1 MRWRYE
7 NRCGTFELDFSLYQ
21 IARGVERMDLQ
32 LKGRTAVVTGSSQGL
47 GRAIAVGL
55 SLEGVKVAAVARRMN
70 LLEQLAAEIVAA
82 GGDKPVLVQADLYPD
97 DAAERIAGDALK
109 ALGRVDILV
118 NAAGG
123 SRPLPLEGTREQWL
137 EGMTLNF
144 FRLRELT
151 HALMP
156 GMQQHGYG
164 RVINLTG
171 TREPRNLNAAHAAK
185 AAVHVWSKGLSK
197 VVAAHGVTVNCIQ
210 PGKLRSEQIDKRWPT
225 AEARREWAKKEVP
238 MERMGEPHELADLAV
253 FLASPRA
260 SYITGNIVAFDG
272 GARYFAF

>member
-1 MRWRYE
+1 
-7 NRCGTFELDFSLYQ
+7 
-21 IARGVERMDLQ
+21 MDLQ
-32 LKGRTAVVTGSSQGL
+32 LKGRTALVTGASQGL

-55 SLEGVKVAAVARRMN
+55 AAEGVTVAAVARRIN
-70 LLEQLAAEIVAA
+70 LLEELSAELVAA
-82 GGDKPVLVQADLYPD
+82 GGEKPLLIQADLYPD
-97 DAAERIAGDALK
+97 DAAERIAENALK

-123 SRPLPLEGTREQWL
+123 SRPLPVNAPKAQWMEGL
-137 EGMTLNF
+137 TLNF

-151 HALMP
+151 EAVIP
-156 GMQQHGYG
+156 EMQKNGYG

-197 VVAAHGVTVNCIQ
+197 VVAPNGVTVNCIQ
-210 PGKLRSEQIDKRWPT
+210 PGKLRSEQIDKRWQT
-225 AEARREWAKKEVP
+225 EELRREWAKKEVP

-272 GARYFAF
+272 GARFFAF

>member
-1 MRWRYE
+1 
-7 NRCGTFELDFSLYQ
+7 
-21 IARGVERMDLQ
+21 MDLE
-32 LKGRTAVVTGSSQGL
+32 LKGRTAVVTGASQGL
-47 GRAIAVGL
+47 GRAIAVAL
-55 SLEGVKVAAVARRMN
+55 AAEGVKVAAVARRLN
-70 LLEQLAAEIVAA
+70 LLEELSVEITKK
-82 GGDKPVLVQADLYPD
+82 GGQKPVLIEADLYPD
-97 DAAERIAGDALK
+97 NAAEEIAVKALK
-109 ALGRVDILV
+109 ALGRVAILA

-123 SRPLPLEGTREQWL
+123 SRPLPLNASKEEWMEGL
-137 EGMTLNF
+137 TLNF

-151 HALMP
+151 EALME
-156 GMQQHGYG
+156 GMQKNGYG

-197 VVAAHGVTVNCIQ
+197 VVARDGVTVNCIQ

-225 AEARREWAKKEVP
+225 AEARKEWAKKEVP

-260 SYITGNIVAFDG
+260 SYITGNIIAFDG
-272 GARYFAF
+272 GARFFAF

>member
-1 MRWRYE
+1 
-7 NRCGTFELDFSLYQ
+7 
-21 IARGVERMDLQ
+21 MDLKI
-32 LKGRTAVVTGSSQGL
+32 KGRTAVVTGASQGL
-47 GRAIAVGL
+47 GRAIAIAL
-55 SLEGVKVAAVARRMN
+55 ALEGVKVAAVARRLN
-70 LLEQLAAEIVAA
+70 LLESLASEIVAA
-82 GGDKPVLVQADLYPD
+82 GGEKPALIQADLYPE
-97 DAAERIAGDALK
+97 DAADRIAESALNS
-109 ALGRVDILV
+109 LGRVDILA

-123 SRPLPLEGTREQWL
+123 SRPLPVNASKVDWMEGL
-137 EGMTLNF
+137 TLNF

-151 HALMP
+151 EALIP
-156 GMQQHGYG
+156 GMQKNGYG

-197 VVAAHGVTVNCIQ
+197 VVAKDGVTVNCIQ

-225 AEARREWAKKEVP
+225 EESRREWAKKEVP

-260 SYITGNIVAFDG
+260 SYITGNIIAFDG
-272 GARYFAF
+272 GARFFAF

>member
-1 MRWRYE
+1 
-7 NRCGTFELDFSLYQ
+7 
-21 IARGVERMDLQ
+21 MDLQ
-32 LKGRTAVVTGSSQGL
+32 LKGRAAVVTGASQGL
-47 GRAIAVGL
+47 GRAIAIGL
-55 SLEGVKVAAVARRMN
+55 AAEGVKVAAVARRIN
-70 LLEQLAAEIVAA
+70 LLEELSAEIVAA
-82 GGDKPVLVQADLYPD
+82 GGEKPVLIQADLYPE
-97 DAAERIAGDALK
+97 DAVDRIAAHAEK
-109 ALGRVDILV
+109 ALGRVDILA

-123 SRPLPLEGTREQWL
+123 SRPLPVGATKAEWMEGL
-137 EGMTLNF
+137 TLNF

-151 HALMP
+151 EALMP
-156 GMQQHGYG
+156 GMQKNGYG

-197 VVAAHGVTVNCIQ
+197 VVAKDGVTVNCIQ

-272 GARYFAF
+272 GARFFAF

>member
-1 MRWRYE
+1 
-7 NRCGTFELDFSLYQ
+7 
-21 IARGVERMDLQ
+21 MDLE
-32 LKGRTAVVTGSSQGL
+32 LKGRTAVVTGASQGL
-47 GRAIAVGL
+47 GRAIAVAL
-55 SLEGVKVAAVARRMN
+55 AAEGVKVAAVARRLN
-70 LLEQLAAEIVAA
+70 LLEELSVEITKK
-82 GGDKPVLVQADLYPD
+82 GGQKPVLIEADLYPD
-97 DAAERIAGDALK
+97 NAAEEIAVKALK
-109 ALGRVDILV
+109 ALGRVDILA

-123 SRPLPLEGTREQWL
+123 SRPLPLNASKAEWMEGL
-137 EGMTLNF
+137 TLNF

-151 HALMP
+151 EALME
-156 GMQQHGYG
+156 GMQKNGYG

-197 VVAAHGVTVNCIQ
+197 VVARDGVTVNCIQ

-225 AEARREWAKKEVP
+225 AEARKEWAKKEVP

-260 SYITGNIVAFDG
+260 SYITGNISAFDG
-272 GARYFAF
+272 GARFFAF

>member
-1 MRWRYE
+1 
-7 NRCGTFELDFSLYQ
+7 
-21 IARGVERMDLQ
+21 MDLKI
-32 LKGRTAVVTGSSQGL
+32 KGRTAVVTGASQGL
-47 GRAIAVGL
+47 GRAIAIAL
-55 SLEGVKVAAVARRMN
+55 ALEGVKVAAVARRLN
-70 LLEQLAAEIVAA
+70 LLESLASEIVAA
-82 GGDKPVLVQADLYPD
+82 GGEKPALIQADLYPE
-97 DAAERIAGDALK
+97 DAADRIAESALNS
-109 ALGRVDILV
+109 LGRVDILA

-123 SRPLPLEGTREQWL
+123 SRPLPVNASKADWMEGL
-137 EGMTLNF
+137 TLNF

-151 HALMP
+151 EALIP
-156 GMQQHGYG
+156 GMQKNGYG

-197 VVAAHGVTVNCIQ
+197 VVAKDGVTVNCIQ

-225 AEARREWAKKEVP
+225 EESRREWAKKEVP

-260 SYITGNIVAFDG
+260 SYITGNIIAFDG
-272 GARYFAF
+272 GARFFAF

>member
-1 MRWRYE
+1 
-7 NRCGTFELDFSLYQ
+7 
-21 IARGVERMDLQ
+21 MDLE
-32 LKGRTAVVTGSSQGL
+32 LKGRTAVVTGASQGL
-47 GRAIAVGL
+47 GRAIAVAL
-55 SLEGVKVAAVARRMN
+55 AAEGVKVAAVARRIN
-70 LLEQLAAEIVAA
+70 LLEELAVEITKK
-82 GGDKPVLVQADLYPD
+82 GGQKPVLIEADLYPD
-97 DAAERIAGDALK
+97 NAAEEIAVKALK
-109 ALGRVDILV
+109 ALGRVDILA

-123 SRPLPLEGTREQWL
+123 SRPLPLNASKAEWMEGL
-137 EGMTLNF
+137 TLNF

-151 HALMP
+151 EALME
-156 GMQQHGYG
+156 GMQKNGYG

-197 VVAAHGVTVNCIQ
+197 VVAKDGVTVNCIQ

-225 AEARREWAKKEVP
+225 AEARKEWAKKEVP

-260 SYITGNIVAFDG
+260 SYITGNIIAFDG
-272 GARYFAF
+272 GARFFAF

>member
-1 MRWRYE
+1 
-7 NRCGTFELDFSLYQ
+7 
-21 IARGVERMDLQ
+21 MDLQ

-171 TREPRNLNAAHAAK
+171 TREPRNLNAAHGFSAVSDDFNQDGKIDIFVANDSDPNFLFLNQGNGTFKEAAL
-185 AAVHVWSKGLSK
+185 APGPGGQSDVEAPPSSAIEAV
-197 VVAAHGVTVNCIQ
+197 N
-210 PGKLRSEQIDKRWPT
+210 
-225 AEARREWAKKEVP
+225 
-238 MERMGEPHELADLAV
+238 
-253 FLASPRA
+253 
-260 SYITGNIVAFDG
+260 
-272 GARYFAF
+272 

>member
-1 MRWRYE
+1 
-7 NRCGTFELDFSLYQ
+7 
-21 IARGVERMDLQ
+21 MDLQ
-32 LKGRTAVVTGSSQGL
+32 LKGRAAVVTGASQGL

-55 SLEGVKVAAVARRMN
+55 AAEGVKVAAVARRIN
-70 LLEQLAAEIVAA
+70 LLEELAVEIVAA
-82 GGDKPVLVQADLYPD
+82 GGEKPVLIQADLYPE
-97 DAAERIAGDALK
+97 DAAERIAEHALK
-109 ALGRVDILV
+109 ALGHIDILA

-123 SRPLPLEGTREQWL
+123 SRPLPLGATNAEWMEGL
-137 EGMTLNF
+137 TLNF

-151 HALMP
+151 EALVP
-156 GMQQHGYG
+156 GMQKKGYG

-197 VVAAHGVTVNCIQ
+197 VVAKDGVTVNCIQ

-225 AEARREWAKKEVP
+225 AEARKEWAKKEVP

-272 GARYFAF
+272 GARFFAF

>member
-1 MRWRYE
+1 
-7 NRCGTFELDFSLYQ
+7 
-21 IARGVERMDLQ
+21 MDLH
-32 LKGRTAVVTGSSQGL
+32 LKGRTALVTGASQGL
-47 GRAIAVGL
+47 GRAIAIGL
-55 SLEGVKVAAVARRMN
+55 AAEGVKVAAVARRIN
-70 LLEQLAAEIVAA
+70 LLEELSAEIVAA
-82 GGDKPVLVQADLYPD
+82 GGEKPLLIQADLYPD
-97 DAAERIAGDALK
+97 DAAERIAGNALK
-109 ALGRVDILV
+109 ALGRVDILA

-123 SRPLPLEGTREQWL
+123 SRPLPVNAPKAQWMEGL
-137 EGMTLNF
+137 TLNF

-151 HALMP
+151 EALVP
-156 GMQQHGYG
+156 AMQKEGYG

-185 AAVHVWSKGLSK
+185 AAVHVRSKGLSK
-197 VVAAHGVTVNCIQ
+197 VVAPNGVTVNCIQ

-225 AEARREWAKKEVP
+225 EEARREWAKTEVP

-272 GARYFAF
+272 GARFFAF

>member
-1 MRWRYE
+1 
-7 NRCGTFELDFSLYQ
+7 
-21 IARGVERMDLQ
+21 MDLE
-32 LKGRTAVVTGSSQGL
+32 LKGRTAVVTGASQGL
-47 GRAIAVGL
+47 GRAIAVAL
-55 SLEGVKVAAVARRMN
+55 AAEGVKVAAVARRLN
-70 LLEQLAAEIVAA
+70 LLEELSVEITKK
-82 GGDKPVLVQADLYPD
+82 GGQKPVLIEADLYPD
-97 DAAERIAGDALK
+97 NAAEEIAVKALK
-109 ALGRVDILV
+109 ALGRVDILA

-123 SRPLPLEGTREQWL
+123 SRPLPLNASKAEWMEGL
-137 EGMTLNF
+137 TLNF

-151 HALMP
+151 EALME
-156 GMQQHGYG
+156 GMQKNGYG

-197 VVAAHGVTVNCIQ
+197 VVARDGVTVNCIQ

-225 AEARREWAKKEVP
+225 AEARKEWAKKEVP

-260 SYITGNIVAFDG
+260 SYITGNIIAFDG
-272 GARYFAF
+272 GARFFAF

>member
-1 MRWRYE
+1 
-7 NRCGTFELDFSLYQ
+7 
-21 IARGVERMDLQ
+21 MDLE
-32 LKGRTAVVTGSSQGL
+32 LKGRTAVVTGASQGL
-47 GRAIAVGL
+47 GRAIAVAL
-55 SLEGVKVAAVARRMN
+55 AAEGVKVAAVARRLN
-70 LLEQLAAEIVAA
+70 LLEELSVEITKK
-82 GGDKPVLVQADLYPD
+82 GGQKPVLIEADLYPD
-97 DAAERIAGDALK
+97 NAAEEIAVKALK
-109 ALGRVDILV
+109 ALGRVDILA

-123 SRPLPLEGTREQWL
+123 SRPLPLNASKEEWMEGL
-137 EGMTLNF
+137 TLNF

-151 HALMP
+151 EALME
-156 GMQQHGYG
+156 GMQKNGYG

-197 VVAAHGVTVNCIQ
+197 VVARDGVTVNCIQ

-225 AEARREWAKKEVP
+225 AEARKEWAKKEVP

-260 SYITGNIVAFDG
+260 SYITGNIIAFDG
-272 GARYFAF
+272 GARFFAF

>member
-1 MRWRYE
+1 
-7 NRCGTFELDFSLYQ
+7 
-21 IARGVERMDLQ
+21 MDLEV
-32 LKGRTAVVTGSSQGL
+32 KGRTAVVTGASQGL
-47 GRAIAVGL
+47 GRAIAVAL
-55 SLEGVKVAAVARRMN
+55 AAEGVKVAAVARRLN
-70 LLEQLAAEIVAA
+70 LLEELSVEITKK
-82 GGDKPVLVQADLYPD
+82 GGQKPVLIEADLYPD
-97 DAAERIAGDALK
+97 NAAEEIAVKALK
-109 ALGRVDILV
+109 ALGRVDILA

-123 SRPLPLEGTREQWL
+123 SRPLPLNASKEEWMEGL
-137 EGMTLNF
+137 TLNF

-151 HALMP
+151 EALME
-156 GMQQHGYG
+156 GMQKNGYG

-197 VVAAHGVTVNCIQ
+197 VVARDGVTVNCIQ

-225 AEARREWAKKEVP
+225 AEARKEWAKKEVP

-260 SYITGNIVAFDG
+260 SYITGNIIAFDG
-272 GARYFAF
+272 GARFFAF

>member
-1 MRWRYE
+1 
-7 NRCGTFELDFSLYQ
+7 
-21 IARGVERMDLQ
+21 MDLE
-32 LKGRTAVVTGSSQGL
+32 LKGRTAVVTGASQGL
-47 GRAIAVGL
+47 GRAIAVAL
-55 SLEGVKVAAVARRMN
+55 AAEGVKVAAVARRLN
-70 LLEQLAAEIVAA
+70 LLEELSVEITKK
-82 GGDKPVLVQADLYPD
+82 GGQKPVLIEADLYPD
-97 DAAERIAGDALK
+97 NAAEEIAVKALK
-109 ALGRVDILV
+109 ALGRVDILA

-123 SRPLPLEGTREQWL
+123 SRPLPLNASKEEWMEGL
-137 EGMTLNF
+137 TLNF

-151 HALMP
+151 EALME
-156 GMQQHGYG
+156 GMQKNGYG

-197 VVAAHGVTVNCIQ
+197 VVARDGVTVNCIQ

-225 AEARREWAKKEVP
+225 AEARKEWAKKEVP

-260 SYITGNIVAFDG
+260 SDITGNIIAFDG
-272 GARYFAF
+272 GARFFAF

>member
-1 MRWRYE
+1 
-7 NRCGTFELDFSLYQ
+7 
-21 IARGVERMDLQ
+21 MDLQ
-32 LKGRTAVVTGSSQGL
+32 LKGRTALVTGASQGL

-55 SLEGVKVAAVARRMN
+55 AAEGVTVAAVARRIN
-70 LLEQLAAEIVAA
+70 LLEELSAEIVAA
-82 GGDKPVLVQADLYPD
+82 GGEKPLLIQADLYPE
-97 DAAERIAGDALK
+97 DAAERIAGNALK
-109 ALGRVDILV
+109 AFAHVDILV

-123 SRPLPLEGTREQWL
+123 SRPLPVNAPKAQWMEGL
-137 EGMTLNF
+137 TLNF

-151 HALMP
+151 EALIP
-156 GMQQHGYG
+156 GMQEHGYG

-197 VVAAHGVTVNCIQ
+197 VVAANGVTVNCIQ

-225 AEARREWAKKEVP
+225 EEARREWAKKEVP

-272 GARYFAF
+272 GARFFAF

>member
-1 MRWRYE
+1 M
-7 NRCGTFELDFSLYQ
+7 ELH
-21 IARGVERMDLQ
+21 
-32 LKGRTAVVTGSSQGL
+32 LKGKTALVTGASQGL

-55 SLEGVKVAAVARRMN
+55 AAEGVRVAVVARRKK
-70 LLEQLAAEIVAA
+70 LLEELANEFVAA
-82 GGDKPVLVQADLYPD
+82 GGAKPVLIEADLYPE
-97 DAAERIAGDALK
+97 DAADQIARRAEDAL
-109 ALGRVDILV
+109 GSVDILA

-123 SRPLPLEGTREQWL
+123 SRPLPVGAAKTQWMEGL
-137 EGMTLNF
+137 TLNF

-151 HALMP
+151 EAVMP
-156 GMQQHGYG
+156 GMQKRGYG

-197 VVAAHGVTVNCIQ
+197 VVAKDGVTVNCIQ

-225 AEARREWAKKEVP
+225 EESRREWAKKEVP

-260 SYITGNIVAFDG
+260 AYITGNIVAFDG
-272 GARYFAF
+272 GARFFAF